1 MSRLALLGGLLV
13 LSVGL
18 ILGQARTNAV
28 APVPEKP
35 EVKKDEP
42 APVAALRAPLKDLPE
57 IPVDPQITLS
67 SVLKSL
73 SDRLRVEHKLD
84 VDFHINEAAFKAEG
98 AVESVKDLHPV
109 ASLPL
114 GAVRKATL
122 ENYLRT
128 VLDRVN
134 VGSGVTYV
142 LRKDGIEITTVNAAR
157 AQIWGGHKGPYLA
170 LVHTQ
175 FDKKPLDE
183 ALKELVDLTD
193 HNIVLDVRVENGKQP
208 VTARF
213 LNTPLDT
220 AVTLLADM
228 AGLGIYMQDNVI
240 YVTTREN
247 ALRWET
253 RTKKNPAEDPD
264 NPGPRIGTG
273 VRGHLGPVAPPMG
286 L

>member
-18 ILGQARTNAV
+18 ILGQTRTNAV
-28 APVPEKP
+28 APAPEKP
-35 EVKKDEP
+35 EVKIEP
-42 APVAALRAPLKDLPE
+42 ASAGALRVALKNIAEVPA
-57 IPVDPQITLS
+57 DPQTSLAAVLTGLS
-67 SVLKSL
+67 NK
-73 SDRLRVEHKLD
+73 LRADHKLD
-84 VDFHINEAAFKAEG
+84 VDFHINEAAFKADGIED
-98 AVESVKDLHPV
+98 AREIRPV
-109 ASLPL
+109 ANAPL
-114 GAVRKATL
+114 AAAGKATL
-122 ENYLRT
+122 ENYLRK
-128 VLDRVN
+128 VLNRVQN
-134 VGSGVTYV
+134 GSGATYL
-142 LRKDGIEITTVNAAR
+142 LRKDGIEITTVQAAR
-157 AQIWGGHKGPYLA
+157 AQIWGGHKGPFLP
-170 LVHTQ
+170 LIHTQ

-228 AGLGIYMQDNVI
+228 AGLSTYLQDNVI

-253 RTKKNPAEDPD
+253 RNKKNPAEDPD